1 VCNNLLMPAG
11 SIRARV
17 RAEMIGEIKAIAR
30 RHLETDGANL
40 SLRAVARDM
49 GMVSSALYRYF
60 ASRDDLLTALI
71 LDAYN
76 ALGEAAEAA
85 DAAVTDR
92 SQLRARW
99 LATARGI
106 RGWALRTP
114 AEYALLF
121 GTPVPGYAA
130 PADTITAAA
139 RTPVVLIQ
147 ILADGF
153 ASGALTAR
161 SALRLGAPASGP
173 SMLAAAG
180 QPGRPQAAGIAERL
194 TGAVRADLG
203 RARAGIAPELPDE
216 LMLAGIT
223 AWVQLF
229 GMVSFELSGQ
239 FNNVIEARA
248 EFFDLQ
254 MELMADLIGLLR
266 LVDVSTRRGCRTS
279 RSP

>member
-1 VCNNLLMPAG
+1 MPAG

-17 RAEMIGEIKAIAR
+17 RAEMIAEIKTIAR

-130 PADTITAAA
+130 PADTITAAT
-139 RTPVVLIQ
+139 RTPVVLIR

-153 ASGALTAR
+153 ASGALT
-161 SALRLGAPASGP
+161 G
-173 SMLAAAG
+173 
-180 QPGRPQAAGIAERL
+180 PQAAGIAARL
-194 TGAVRADLG
+194 GDAVRADLS
-203 RARAGIAPELPDE
+203 RARGDIAPELPDE

-223 AWVQLF
+223 GWVQLF

-248 EFFDLQ
+248 EFFGLQ
-254 MELMADLIGLLR
+254 MEVMADLIGL
-266 LVDVSTRRGCRTS
+266 
-279 RSP
+279 

>member
-1 VCNNLLMPAG
+1 MPAG

-17 RAEMIGEIKAIAR
+17 RAEMIAEIKAVAR

-85 DAAVTDR
+85 DAAVTGR

-121 GTPVPGYAA
+121 GTIYALSSGTSHSAQCALAAMLKAVNGGEVDFVAILREYGEKAKIMKRLFVENGFRIVYDKDLDQPV
-130 PADTITAAA
+130 
-139 RTPVVLIQ
+139 
-147 ILADGF
+147 ADGF
-153 ASGALTAR
+153 YFTFAYPGMQGGELLGELLPYGISAITLDITGSERTEGLRACTSLIPR
-161 SALRLGAPASGP
+161 SQFPDLGARLKAFS
-173 SMLAAAG
+173 
-180 QPGRPQAAGIAERL
+180 QAHPVPVVTCG
-194 TGAVRADLG
+194 
-203 RARAGIAPELPDE
+203 
-216 LMLAGIT
+216 
-223 AWVQLF
+223 
-229 GMVSFELSGQ
+229 
-239 FNNVIEARA
+239 
-248 EFFDLQ
+248 
-254 MELMADLIGLLR
+254 
-266 LVDVSTRRGCRTS
+266 
-279 RSP
+279 